1 MSNIEV
7 GDTVCFKNLI
17 RKSREYLV
25 IRIDGNDASLLSYC
39 GQHVTLTN
47 IPLEQLVMRFSRT
60 HRVINWVKRQYNN
73 SAIGT
78 IESYQ
83 SIMNGEDK

>member
-1 MSNIEV
+1 MSNIET

-25 IRIDGNDASLLSYC
+25 IRVDGDVACLLSYC

-47 IPLEQLVMRFSRT
+47 IPLEQLIMRFSRT
-60 HRVINWVKRQYNN
+60 HRVINFIKRHYNN
-73 SAIGT
+73 SAVGS

-83 SIMNGEDK
+83 SIINGEDK

>member
-1 MSNIEV
+1 MNNIEV
-7 GDTVCFKNLI
+7 GDTVCFSNLI

-25 IRIDGNDASLLSYC
+25 IRIDGNECSLLSYC

-60 HRVINWVKRQYNN
+60 HRVINFIKRHYNN
-73 SAIGT
+73 SAIGN

-83 SIMNGEDK
+83 SVMYGEDK

>member
-25 IRIDGNDASLLSYC
+25 IRVDGNDASLLSYC
-39 GQHVTLTN
+39 KQHVTLTN

-60 HRVINWVKRQYNN
+60 HRVINFIKRQYHN
-73 SAIGT
+73 SAVGSA
-78 IESYQ
+78 ESNNN
-83 SIMNGEDK
+83 IFFGDK

>member
-25 IRIDGNDASLLSYC
+25 IRIDGNECSLLSYC
-39 GQHVTLTN
+39 EQHITLTN

-60 HRVINWVKRQYNN
+60 HRVINFIKRQYNN
-73 SAIGT
+73 SSVGT
-78 IESYQ
+78 IESYH
-83 SIMNGEDK
+83 SIINGEDK